1 MPDIVVSLKSGKISV
16 DLPKVKASVKDHQKV
31 TWKSHDGDFQIEFK
45 AGSDWPNPTTTNTGG
60 VWKAETGP
68 FTAAGS
74 TLRYNVKATG
84 YDTLDPEI
92 EIIP

>member
-1 MPDIVVSLKSGKISV
+1 MPDIVVSLKGGKISV
-16 DLPKVKASVKDHQKV
+16 DFPKVTASAKDHQKV
-31 TWKSHDGDFQIEFK
+31 TWKSHDGDFQIDFK
-45 AGSDWPNPTTTNTGG
+45 PGSTWPNPTTTNTGG

-68 FTAAGS
+68 FTAVGT

-84 YDTLDPEI
+84 YATLDPEI